1 MEEPKLIQVNFR
13 KEVTDLAV
21 VLSECVGE
29 YLKKKNHFPQPLKI
43 SIAIDAM
50 LDSYV
55 YIAEC
60 IDIDMKEYAND
71 YIKAMEAAGK
81 EKVN

>member
-1 MEEPKLIQVNFR
+1 MEEPRLIQVDFR

-60 IDIDMKEYAND
+60 IDIDMKKYAND